1 MVFYPQINKQIE
13 KINQKLEQYLRIFIN
28 HRQEQQLD
36 LLGMT
41 ELIYNNKVHL
51 SIKISLFKV
60 NYRQDFRM
68 ELKLKKK
75 RKYKKVEKFVI
86 KIKEIQK
93 KAKIILEK
101 TQKEIKK
108 YADRKRGEVNE
119 YKTW

>member
-75 RKYKKVEKFVI
+75 RKYEKVEKFVI
-86 KIKEIQK
+86 KMKEIQE
-93 KAKIILEK
+93 KAKMVLEK
-101 TQKEIKK
+101 AQKEIKK
-108 YADRKRGEVNE
+108 YIDRKRGEVNE

>member
-1 MVFYPQINKQIE
+1 MASYPQINKQIE

-36 LLGMT
+36 LLGIT

-75 RKYKKVEKFVI
+75 RKYEKVEKFVI
-86 KIKEIQK
+86 KMKEIQE
-93 KAKIILEK
+93 KAKMVLEK
-101 TQKEIKK
+101 AQKEIKK
-108 YADRKRGEVNE
+108 YIDRKKGEVNE

>member
-1 MVFYPQINKQIE
+1 MASYPQINKQIE

-28 HRQEQQLD
+28 YRQEQQLD
-36 LLGMT
+36 LLGIT

-108 YADRKRGEVNE
+108 YTDRKRGEVNE
-119 YKTW
+119 YKTQ

>member
-1 MVFYPQINKQIE
+1 MASYPQINKQIE

-75 RKYKKVEKFVI
+75 RKYEKVEKFVI
-86 KIKEIQK
+86 KMKEIQE
-93 KAKIILEK
+93 KAKMVLEK
-101 TQKEIKK
+101 AQKEIKK
-108 YADRKRGEVNE
+108 YIDRKKGEVNE

>member
-75 RKYKKVEKFVI
+75 RKYEKVEKFVI
-86 KIKEIQK
+86 KIKEIQE
-93 KAKIILEK
+93 KAKMVLEK
-101 TQKEIKK
+101 AQKEIKK
-108 YADRKRGEVNE
+108 YIDRKKGEVNE

>member
-1 MVFYPQINKQIE
+1 MASYPQINKQIE

-36 LLGMT
+36 LLGIT

>member
-1 MVFYPQINKQIE
+1 MASYPQINKQIE

-75 RKYKKVEKFVI
+75 RKYEKVEKFVI

-119 YKTW
+119 YKTQ

>member
-1 MVFYPQINKQIE
+1 MASYPQINKQIE

-36 LLGMT
+36 LLGIT

-119 YKTW
+119 YKTQ